1 MFDLGLK
8 KTLDYDKN
16 KYKLAVKSL
25 ESIKKD
31 FYWDYGINI
40 FQNIHLKDV
49 IDNEIANLKRD
60 KNGLILKF
68 ENIENIESIKRQ
80 LEDLLIKEHERVV
93 KNNPK
98 LYGDDREFI
107 LGLLPRKS
115 KSKMQLKHIIANN
128 ITKGS
133 HFEKSSKLEYGYQ
146 GIYKITLPELVEASS
161 SSAKK
166 GWYTLSLGITGYAMT
181 SGTKKKLK
189 EINARITIH
198 EKGIQ
203 IHGGGPNGSNLR
215 FKWESILDAEYKGG
229 LIILKFVDGSHIL
242 IQWLRFF
249 SSKYQIEILAELI
262 NERKK
267 GIVEEG
273 WD

>member
-25 ESIKKD
+25 ESIKND
-31 FYWDYGINI
+31 FYWDYGINM

-49 IDNEIANLKRD
+49 IDDEIAYLKRD
-60 KNGLILKF
+60 KNGLILQF
-68 ENIENIESIKRQ
+68 ENIENIESIKMQ
-80 LEDLLIKEHERVV
+80 LEDLLIKEHKRVV
-93 KNNPK
+93 KNNLK
-98 LYGDDREFI
+98 LYGDDWEFI
-107 LGLLPRKS
+107 LRLLPRKS

-146 GIYKITLPELVEASS
+146 GIYKITLPEFVEASS

-181 SGTKKKLK
+181 SGTEKKLK

-215 FKWESILDAEYKGG
+215 LKWESILDAEYKRG

-249 SSKYQIEILAELI
+249 SSKYQIEVLAELI

-267 GIVEEG
+267 GVVEEG
-273 WD
+273 WG